1 MVNGTGITNIISKS
15 IEFNRTNPLNSI
27 KSIEFEN
34 HINLRES
41 RLMPDGKIEP

>member
-1 MVNGTGITNIISKS
+1 MVNGTCITKMIDKS

-34 HINLRES
+34 HINLSES
-41 RLMPDGKIEP
+41 RLMPVGKIEP